1 MKDFVRVH
9 TLIKERNKVAF
20 IRFNFF
26 LVFSTPLMFYLV
38 RKMSET
44 MLISEVSGCYR
55 EKIPARLTFRL
66 KS

>member
-26 LVFSTPLMFYLV
+26 LYFQ
-38 RKMSET
+38 
-44 MLISEVSGCYR
+44 
-55 EKIPARLTFRL
+55 RL
-66 KS
+66 